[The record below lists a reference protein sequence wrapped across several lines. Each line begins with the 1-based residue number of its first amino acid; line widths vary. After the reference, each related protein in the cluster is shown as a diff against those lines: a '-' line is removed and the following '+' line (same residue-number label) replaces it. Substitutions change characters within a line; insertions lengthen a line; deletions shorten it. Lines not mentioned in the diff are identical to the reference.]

1 MEDHHLIFVYGTLKN
16 GHSRHSILEEQRY
29 IGIARTI
36 GQYFMFKT
44 HSYPCLVEAK
54 DKFAGKKIYG
64 ELYEVDTECLSVLDD
79 IEGVE
84 YNVFQRS
91 EILLDEITI
100 VNLPLFNETLT
111 KLYRK
116 TAEAYFYQKDIS
128 EYKEA
133 GLFWPI
139 R

>member
-1 MEDHHLIFVYGTLKN
+1 MEDYHLVFVSGTLKN

-29 IGIARTI
+29 IGIAKTI

-44 HSYPCLVEAK
+44 ISYPCLVESK
-54 DKFAGKKIYG
+54 DEFAGKKIYG
-64 ELYEVDTECLSVLDD
+64 ELYEVDTECLRVLDD

-84 YNVFQRS
+84 YNVFQRR
-91 EILLDEITI
+91 EIILDEITI

-111 KLYRK
+111 KLYKK
-116 TAEAYFYQKDIS
+116 TAEAYFYQKDVS
-128 EYKEA
+128 GCKEA
-133 GLFWPI
+133 GFFWPI

>member
-16 GHSRHSILEEQRY
+16 GHSRHSILEKQRY
-29 IGIARTI
+29 IGIAKTI

-44 HSYPCLVEAK
+44 ISYPCLVEAK

-64 ELYEVDTECLSVLDD
+64 ELYEVDTECLRVLDD

-84 YNVFQRS
+84 YNVFQRR

-111 KLYRK
+111 KLHRK
-116 TAEAYFYQKDIS
+116 IAEAYFYQKDVS
-128 EYKEA
+128 ECKEA